1 MGRRR
6 HRRRSR
12 RDTSAVAAT
21 GAVLAVV
28 VLAHA
33 PSLAVALLVV
43 IAGTGAAVLTR
54 RHISG
59 RRRRI
64 AAGSLAELR
73 ALDPVDFEHAV
84 GELLGREGWHLAHVG
99 RTGDDG
105 ADLIGTD
112 PTGRRVVVQAK
123 RYAGS
128 VGAPI
133 VRDLAGAVTLHR
145 VDLGVLVTT
154 GSLTTAGRETARRC
168 GVLVIGPGE
177 LARLV
182 HR

>member
-1 MGRRR
+1 MATLVGVVLVLVVLV
-6 HRRRSR
+6 H
-12 RDTSAVAAT
+12 TPALAVT
-21 GAVLAVV
+21 FAVLGGGTAAV
-28 VLAHA
+28 
-33 PSLAVALLVV
+33 
-43 IAGTGAAVLTR
+43 VLTR
-54 RHISG
+54 RHRLG

-64 AAGSLAELR
+64 AAGSLAELQ

-84 GELLGREGWHLAHVG
+84 GELLGREGWRLAHVG

-112 PTGRRVVVQAK
+112 PAGRRVVVQAK

-145 VDLGVLVTT
+145 VEVGVLVTT
-154 GSLTTAGRETARRC
+154 GSLTTAARETARRC
-168 GVLVIGPGE
+168 GVLVLGPDE
-177 LARLV
+177 LARLARLG
-182 HR
+182 HE